1 MSFKNNKTFPKR
13 DLFFENRVELEWLST
28 TEAANFLSLSTNA
41 LRIMVCRHQVKSY
54 KLGCRLRF
62 LKSDLLS
69 LLKLKEN

>member
-1 MSFKNNKTFPKR
+1 MNNMAFPKR

-28 TEAANFLSLSTNA
+28 KQASDFLSITANA

-54 KLGCRLRF
+54 KFGRRLRF

-69 LLKLKEN
+69 LLKSKEN